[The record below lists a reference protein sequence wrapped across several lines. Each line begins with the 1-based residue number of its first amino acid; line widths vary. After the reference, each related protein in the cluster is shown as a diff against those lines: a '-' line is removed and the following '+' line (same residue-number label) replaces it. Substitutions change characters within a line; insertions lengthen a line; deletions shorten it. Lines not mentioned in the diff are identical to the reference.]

1 MLDDLVFKGKNLNE
15 ALAKASNFFGAQASD
30 LAYEKLNDAPN
41 GEVWIKLTDFPTSHA
56 TDDEDDVQPVI
67 DPQAEKLGMIHSR
80 RPPVNNQPKRQ
91 SSPRK
96 ERPRERP
103 QERHGRRQESS
114 PRNRGRSSTK
124 KIENLG
130 QSEKEAHKLITDIL
144 KHSKLR
150 IDIDVSQDQSRI
162 VFNLDGP
169 DRDILVTKKGAVL
182 TSIQYLVNKIVYS
195 KKEKAQKIFIDSLG
209 YRISREEE
217 LHEIAILSAKKVRA
231 TRKEYVLNPM
241 NPYERRLIHMALKDE
256 DDITTVSR
264 GDGFI
269 KQVTIIPK

>member
-30 LAYEKLNDAPN
+30 LAYEKLDDAPD
-41 GEVWIKLTDFPTSHA
+41 GEVWIRLTDFPTSHA

-96 ERPRERP
+96 ERP
-103 QERHGRRQESS
+103 QERRVRREGGS
-114 PRNRGRSSTK
+114 PRNQRRSTRS
-124 KIENLG
+124 IENLG
-130 QSEKEAHKLITDIL
+130 QSEKEAHKLVTDIL

-169 DRDILVTKKGAVL
+169 DRNILVAKKGAVL
-182 TSIQYLVNKIVYS
+182 TSIQYLVNKIVYN
-195 KKEKAQKIFIDSLG
+195 KKEKPQKIFIDSLG

-217 LHEIAILSAKKVRA
+217 LREIAILSAKKVRA